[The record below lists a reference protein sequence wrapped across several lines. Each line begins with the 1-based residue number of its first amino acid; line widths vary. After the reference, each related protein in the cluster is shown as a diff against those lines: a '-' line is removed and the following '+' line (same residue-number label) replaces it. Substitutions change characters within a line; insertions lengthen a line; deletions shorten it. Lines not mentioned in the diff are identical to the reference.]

1 MKIDLATMM
10 KKIQPKD
17 QLKKY
22 VTDKSALFHASEN
35 SKVGYNIPELM
46 MQYGS
51 GPPKFYLKTF
61 PMIFST
67 IINSKKSYKSV
78 VDNPKNAKTEVTNE
92 FVEALVQYAK
102 SLGALD
108 VGFAK
113 VKPEYIFKD
122 SSILHENAIVITME
136 MDKEAVGKAP
146 SKVTG
151 HEVHRT
157 YNALGVIVN
166 KIAEFMR
173 ANGYSAQAAP
183 ALGGDVN
190 YVLLAEKAGLG
201 ATGNH
206 GLLISPEVGP
216 RQRIVAV
223 YTSIDNLPFSDTN
236 DHLWIKAFCKS
247 CQKCVRTC
255 PSKAIFD
262 QPIKDYNDTL
272 KHIDYKKCA
281 IPFSRQSGC
290 SVCIKECTFNK
301 APYDKV
307 RSAFTK
313 SGVN

>member
-1 MKIDLATMM
+1 MKLELAAMM
-10 KKIQPKD
+10 KKIQPKG

-22 VTDKSALFHASEN
+22 VSDKSALFYASEK
-35 SKVGYNIPELM
+35 SKVGHNIPELM

-51 GPPKFYLKTF
+51 GLPKFYLKTF

-92 FVEALVQYAK
+92 YIEELIQYAK
-102 SLGALD
+102 SLGAFD
-108 VGFAK
+108 VGFTK
-113 VKPEYIFKD
+113 VKPEYIFKG

-136 MDKEAVGKAP
+136 MDKEAVGEAP
-146 SKVTG
+146 SKITG

-173 ANGYSAQAAP
+173 ENGYSAQAAP

-201 ATGNH
+201 AIGNH
-206 GLLISPEVGP
+206 GLLISPKVGP
-216 RQRIVAV
+216 RQRIAAV
-223 YTSIDNLPFSDTN
+223 YTSIENLPFN
-236 DHLWIKAFCKS
+236 DINEHLWIKDFCKS
-247 CQKCVRTC
+247 CKKCVRAC

-262 QPIKDYNDTL
+262 HPIEDYNDTM
-272 KHIDYKKCA
+272 KHIDYRKCA

-301 APYDKV
+301 VDYNKI
-307 RSAFTK
+307 K
-313 SGVN
+313 SGFIKK